1 MRSPA
6 GTVEGLCAA
15 SATIFAVGIA
25 FLGYWGFLEPTPWRS
40 VDVLVAVAALAGF
53 GALGLV
59 PWVATAP
66 SADEGEAK
74 LALARRAFLA
84 GVVGI
89 WLAVAI
95 SLLGPHAK

>member
-1 MRSPA
+1 MRSPG
-6 GTVEGLCAA
+6 GTVEGLCTA

-40 VDVLVAVAALAGF
+40 VDILVVIAALGGF

-59 PWVATAP
+59 PWIATAS

-89 WLAVAI
+89 WLAVAF
-95 SLLGPHAK
+95 SLLGPLAK

>member
-40 VDVLVAVAALAGF
+40 VDIMVVIAALGGF

-59 PWVATAP
+59 PWIATAP
-66 SADEGEAK
+66 SADDGEAR
-74 LALARRAFLA
+74 LTLARRAVLV
-84 GVVGI
+84 GVAGI
-89 WLAVAI
+89 WLAVAF
-95 SLLGPHAK
+95 SLLVPHAK

>member
-1 MRSPA
+1 MRSPP
-6 GTVEGLCAA
+6 GTVEGLCTA

-40 VDVLVAVAALAGF
+40 LDVLVVLAALGGF

-59 PWVATAP
+59 PWIATAP
-66 SADEGEAK
+66 AGDDDEAK
-74 LALARRAFLA
+74 LVLARRAFLA

>member
-6 GTVEGLCAA
+6 GTVEGLCTA

-40 VDVLVAVAALAGF
+40 LDVLVVLAALGGF

-59 PWVATAP
+59 PWIATAP
-66 SADEGEAK
+66 AADDDETK
-74 LALARRAFLA
+74 LLLARRAFLA
-84 GVVGI
+84 GVAGI